1 MVYKMK
7 KQTITITINK
17 EIYKK
22 LAQMKLD
29 KDLKTFDKVL
39 FFIFNNQKQNK

>member
-1 MVYKMK
+1 MEK
-7 KQTITITINK
+7 ITITIDK

-29 KDLKTFDKVL
+29 KDLKTFDEVL
-39 FFIFNNQKQNK
+39 SFILKNQKRSNKCV